1 MTTAVVVGT
10 LSVAVL
16 VVAAV
21 QAIPSPEGFW
31 PNTVVGWISAIL
43 GLISILGTMYAVHR
57 FSQKPLVLGLIKL
70 ETTLTKTEE
79 HFDKRIMEERK
90 FFLEEL
96 AEIRKDGEHE
106 LNAMTRAVDDRLN
119 RFGGRV
125 QNVEDQYISQATI
138 ISGVVTAIAESRLDR
153 ANITKQLDALRVQM
167 DSDRQDKQH
176 FERELFKQLAGIR
189 NRS

>member
-10 LSVAVL
+10 VSVAVL
-16 VVAAV
+16 IVAAV

-31 PNTVVGWISAIL
+31 PVTVVGWISAIL

-57 FSQKPLVLGLIKL
+57 FSQKPLVHGLEKV
-70 ETTLTKTEE
+70 EATLNKTEA
-79 HFDKRIMEERK
+79 HFDQRILEERK
-90 FFLEEL
+90 YFLDEL
-96 AEIRKDGEHE
+96 AEIRRDAEHDM
-106 LNAMTRAVDDRLN
+106 NAMTRAVDERLN

-138 ISGVVTAIAESRLDR
+138 ISGVVTALAESRLDR
-153 ANITKQLDALRVQM
+153 ANITKQLDAMRTQM
-167 DSDRQDKQH
+167 DLDRTDKQH
-176 FERELFKQLAGIR
+176 FERELFKQLAGIK